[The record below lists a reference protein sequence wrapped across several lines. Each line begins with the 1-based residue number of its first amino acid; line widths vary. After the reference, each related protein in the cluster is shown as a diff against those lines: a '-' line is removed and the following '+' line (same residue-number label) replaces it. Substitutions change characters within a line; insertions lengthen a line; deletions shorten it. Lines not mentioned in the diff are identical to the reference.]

1 MSTLS
6 HSGSHYYINI
16 KSSHIKKSDLEYM
29 LSCSV
34 LLLTLSLLLFSVI
47 SVFLNC
53 LSSAIENEEK
63 HVSQKLF
70 FY

>member
-16 KSSHIKKSDLEYM
+16 KSSHIKSDIEYI

-34 LLLTLSLLLFSVI
+34 LLFTLSLLLFSVI
-47 SVFLNC
+47 SVFLNY

-63 HVSQKLF
+63 HVSQ
-70 FY
+70 

>member
-1 MSTLS
+1 MRTLS

-16 KSSHIKKSDLEYM
+16 KSSHIKKSDFIEYI

-63 HVSQKLF
+63 HVSQ
-70 FY
+70 

>member
-16 KSSHIKKSDLEYM
+16 LKKSDLEYI

-63 HVSQKLF
+63 HVSQ
-70 FY
+70 

>member
-16 KSSHIKKSDLEYM
+16 KSSHIKSDLEYI

-63 HVSQKLF
+63 HVSQ
-70 FY
+70 

>member
-16 KSSHIKKSDLEYM
+16 ESSHIKKSDLEYIFC
-29 LSCSV
+29 LV

-63 HVSQKLF
+63 HVSQ
-70 FY
+70 